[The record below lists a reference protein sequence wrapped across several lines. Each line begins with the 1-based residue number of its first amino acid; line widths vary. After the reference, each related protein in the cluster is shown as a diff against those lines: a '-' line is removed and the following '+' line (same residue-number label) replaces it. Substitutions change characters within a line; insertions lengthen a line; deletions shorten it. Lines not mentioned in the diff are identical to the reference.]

1 MHGENTMGSSRKMQ
15 CKRNAIL
22 VASKTQM
29 RHLFK
34 LLSLLAVL
42 IVAQQGAV
50 VHELSHVFRASHSE
64 GKAATAGFADTTCAQ
79 CPAFAQVV
87 TPAFSHSFHVPLLV
101 RITAERVTELEIAA
115 IDAAVP
121 HPRSRGPPSLR

>member
-1 MHGENTMGSSRKMQ
+1 
-15 CKRNAIL
+15 
-22 VASKTQM
+22 M

-50 VHELSHVFRASHSE
+50 VHELSHVFGTAHSE
-64 GKAATAGFADTTCAQ
+64 GKVDPRGGADATCAQ
-79 CPAFAQVV
+79 CPAFAHVM
-87 TPAFSHSFHVPLLV
+87 TPAFSHSFYLPVLV
-101 RITAERVTELEIAA
+101 RMAAHLATELQIAA

-121 HPRSRGPPSLR
+121 QARSRGPPSLS